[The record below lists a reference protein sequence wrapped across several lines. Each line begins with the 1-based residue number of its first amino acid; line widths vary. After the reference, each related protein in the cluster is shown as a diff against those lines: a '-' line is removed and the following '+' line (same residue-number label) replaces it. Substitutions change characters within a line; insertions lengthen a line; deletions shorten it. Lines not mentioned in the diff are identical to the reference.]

1 LAAPVLMFQIRR
13 TAKKNLKALSL
24 NPWISDSVVWRG

>member
-24 NPWISDSVVWRG
+24 DPLTWIGC

>member
-13 TAKKNLKALSL
+13 TAKKNLKALSSR
-24 NPWISDSVVWRG
+24 P